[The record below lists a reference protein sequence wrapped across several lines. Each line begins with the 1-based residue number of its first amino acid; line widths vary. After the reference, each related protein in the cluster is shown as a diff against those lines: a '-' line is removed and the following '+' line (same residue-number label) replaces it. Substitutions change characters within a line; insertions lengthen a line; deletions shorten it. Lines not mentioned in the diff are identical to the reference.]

1 MAQVLKFQ
9 APPRDQAAGVEP
21 APAPAGGQLVAMAH
35 VNLDTVVE
43 TVRVIRE
50 LDKIGLLDQF
60 NGHGH
65 AARLARAR
73 RGRK

>member
-21 APAPAGGQLVAMAH
+21 ASPAGGQLVAMAH

-60 NGHGH
+60 NGRGH